1 VNGSLPTLFHRVVY
15 STKGRGYSTKS
26 FYTFFINGSGGDF
39 YLIYELDD
47 SRKEELI
54 DTLTNE
60 LRVLRAKARVS
71 QQELANR
78 MGVSRQTYGM
88 IETEKQRMTWNH
100 FMLLL
105 LLFRSNDGT
114 AEIIDRI
121 GAYPPELEQYI
132 KLGKKSHK

>member
-1 VNGSLPTLFHRVVY
+1 MY
-15 STKGRGYSTKS
+15 
-26 FYTFFINGSGGDF
+26 
-39 YLIYELDD
+39 YELDEA
-47 SRKEELI
+47 RKDQLI
-54 DTLTNE
+54 DILTKE

-100 FMLLL
+100 FMALL
-105 LLFRSNDGT
+105 LLFRSNEGT

-121 GAYPPELEQYI
+121 GAYPQELERYI
-132 KLGKKSHK
+132 KFGDGT

>member
-1 VNGSLPTLFHRVVY
+1 MS
-15 STKGRGYSTKS
+15 
-26 FYTFFINGSGGDF
+26 
-39 YLIYELDD
+39 YELDD

-54 DTLTNE
+54 DTLTGE

-71 QQELANR
+71 QQDIADR

-100 FMLLL
+100 FMALL
-105 LLFRSNDGT
+105 LLFRSNEGT

-121 GAYPPELEQYI
+121 GAYPPELERYI
-132 KLGKKSHK
+132 KLSCDSNKR